1 MRVAAARAARR
12 RVLALSAA
20 GAGLLGASFAAR
32 PGSRTFYGLTFA
44 LAGTW
49 IGGAWAA
56 RPPGTVRIRLGVTHV
71 AVPIALGAGAA
82 GAFFGAA
89 LVARQIPVLD
99 QALTSVLAYEHKG
112 SSSLVLAT
120 TLLNGAAEE
129 LFFRGAL
136 YDSVGT
142 STPVLAS
149 TAVYAMVTAASRNP
163 ALVLASV
170 AMGTVFGLERKFC
183 GGVQAPVLTHL
194 TWSALVLRYLP
205 PLFPAAS
212 RVSSV
217 RGEAS

>member
-1 MRVAAARAARR
+1 MSAAAAWAVRRR

-49 IGGAWAA
+49 IAGAWAT
-56 RPPGTVRIRLGVTHV
+56 RPADPVGVRLGFAPV
-71 AVPIALGAGAA
+71 AVPVVLGAGAG

-89 LVARQIPVLD
+89 LIAREIPVLN
-99 QALTSVLAYEHKG
+99 QALVSVLSYEHKG
-112 SSSLVLAT
+112 STSLVFAT

-129 LFFRGAL
+129 LFFRGAA
-136 YDSVGT
+136 YDAIIPAA
-142 STPVLAS
+142 PVLAS
-149 TAVYAMVTAASRNP
+149 TALYAAVTSASRNP

-170 AMGTVFGLERKFC
+170 VMGSLFGLQRKVT
-183 GGVQAPVLTHL
+183 GGVQAPLLTHL

-205 PLFPAAS
+205 PLFPPPL
-212 RVSSV
+212 RSV
-217 RGEAS
+217 PARA